1 MEKHAIKKLTRDFVE
16 AYDRRDAA
24 AAAEL
29 YAEDAKLLPP
39 NMEIVIGK
47 QAIQAFWNGAMQMG
61 AQIDLKAVEV
71 VADEALAYERG
82 IITITFKPDAAR
94 QTMNKGKYITV
105 MKRQKDGSWRVV
117 ADIWN
122 SDPSIPAKG

>member
-71 VADEALAYERG
+71 VADEALVYCFPNFVIFRPTMLALNSWPDNPV
-82 IITITFKPDAAR
+82 KPFSPKCGEL
-94 QTMNKGKYITV
+94 T
-105 MKRQKDGSWRVV
+105 KR
-117 ADIWN
+117 
-122 SDPSIPAKG
+122 